1 MKRKPK
7 RSNKRRTRWTVET
20 LQTEALKYSQLSDF
34 RINSEGAYKAYV
46 RLGKPESI
54 VQHMKPFRGYWTV
67 DSATEEASK
76 YQDRWTFQQGS
87 GGAYRFLW
95 KMGLLDSIFGTPHDV
110 QTWNRESARSAAG
123 ICRNRSEF
131 KIEFPG
137 AYKFSYKNDLLEE
150 FFGETLDTP
159 ICDNDILYIWGIK
172 ELNGVYKVGIT
183 SSRLNLRGI
192 RHVER
197 KSNLTVDK
205 IWLHKTSDAR
215 FLESKIKSRFPQ
227 FTFNNK
233 FSGSTEFIKLGKS
246 ELEKL
251 ISENGLHL
259 VSQGELYGEPPKPS
273 S

>member
-1 MKRKPK
+1 M
-7 RSNKRRTRWTVET
+7 ET

-46 RLGKPESI
+46 RLGKPESV

-76 YQDRWTFQQGS
+76 YQDRWAFQQGS

-95 KMGLLDSIFGTPHDV
+95 KMGLLDSIFGAPRAV
-110 QTWNRESARSAAG
+110 QTWDRDSAKAAAG

-131 KIEFPG
+131 KIKFPG
-137 AYKFSYKNDLLEE
+137 AYKLSYNSNLLEE
-150 FFGETLDTP
+150 FFGKTLDTP
-159 ICDNDILYIWGIK
+159 FCDNDILYIWEAR
-172 ELNGVYKVGIT
+172 ELGGVYKVGVT
-183 SSRLNLRGI
+183 SSRLNLRRI
-192 RHVER
+192 KYVER

-205 IWLHKTSDAR
+205 IWLRKTSDAR
-215 FLESKIKSRFPQ
+215 FLESKIKSRFDQ
-227 FTFNNK
+227 FVFNNK
-233 FSGSTEFIKLGKS
+233 FSGSTEFIKLERS
-246 ELEKL
+246 ELEEL